1 MGSYG
6 TLLTDRQGTQTIRG
20 IQTEMVDHTGCEDA
34 FGGALAACFGTGDS
48 PASAVRF
55 AVAAEAL
62 TRSRFGLQDALPVK
76 EEIITLLQEQPD

>member
-1 MGSYG
+1 
-6 TLLTDRQGTQTIRG
+6 
-20 IQTEMVDHTGCEDA
+20 
-34 FGGALAACFGTGDS
+34 LAPCYATGDS
-48 PASAVRF
+48 PLSAARF